1 MINTEKL
8 FDRLLNGTEKSLVEL
23 CKILELDK
31 KNIQVLI
38 SRLKN
43 MGLDIYQ
50 KVDKIK
56 LITKVQRLDIDLI
69 KTKIN
74 KAQIDKP
81 INYYFSTTSTNKLA
95 KQEQKTAIYISEHQ
109 SAGKGRQ
116 ARLWITP
123 LAQSIAISISHD
135 FNFGLNELSG
145 LNIAI
150 GVAIINTVKKYGYSH
165 LGLKWPNDVLGQD
178 GKVAGI
184 LIEATGNKTTS
195 RVTIGIGINWQVRQ
209 SLLDSIEQDCMNIKI
224 DNCSRTEF
232 IASLIIAVEEILI
245 EFTQNKLKNI
255 IPIWQQFDALSEQ
268 TINIITDNKIQQA
281 KYIGINQHGLLRVE
295 IDQQIKTLASG
306 EVSIRKI

>member
-1 MINTEKL
+1 MDNQKYSSLEMINTEKL
-8 FDRLLNGTEKSLVEL
+8 FDQLLNSAETSLVEL
-23 CKILELDK
+23 CKILDLDK
-31 KNIQVLI
+31 KNIQLLI
-38 SRLKN
+38 SRLKD
-43 MGLDIYQ
+43 MGLDIDQ
-50 KVDKIK
+50 KADNIK
-56 LITKVQRLDIDLI
+56 LITQFERIDINLI

-74 KAQIDKP
+74 KAKINKP

-95 KQEQKTAIYISEHQ
+95 KEEQKIAIYICEHQ

-165 LGLKWPNDVLGQD
+165 LGLKWPNDILGQD

-184 LIEATGNKTTS
+184 LIEATGNKNTS
-195 RVTIGIGINWQVRQ
+195 RVIIGIGINWQVRQ
-209 SLLDSIEQDCMNIKI
+209 SLLDSIEQDCMNIEI

-232 IASLIIAVEEILI
+232 IASLIIAVEEMLI
-245 EFTQNKLKNI
+245 EFAQN
-255 IPIWQQFDALSEQ
+255 
-268 TINIITDNKIQQA
+268 
-281 KYIGINQHGLLRVE
+281 
-295 IDQQIKTLASG
+295 
-306 EVSIRKI
+306 